1 MKYTVFF
8 RWTHVLEVGHIVVF
22 YRDNLLQ
29 NENSVIIYF
38 IYPDAALNL
47 NDSRS
52 PVKQKTFWKKNLLS
66 LVTFSCNIIC

>member
-1 MKYTVFF
+1 MKYEVYVFF

-47 NDSRS
+47 NDSRP
-52 PVKQKTFWKKNLLS
+52 PVKQKTFWKKKS
-66 LVTFSCNIIC
+66 TFSCNIIC

>member
-1 MKYTVFF
+1 MKYMYFF
-8 RWTHVLEVGHIVVF
+8 AGHVLAVGQIVVF
-22 YRDNLLQ
+22 YRDSLLQ

-52 PVKQKTFWKKNLLS
+52 PVKQKTS
-66 LVTFSCNIIC
+66 